1 MCMVIDANTIPCVF
15 SKDNQTHS
23 DFQPLLRW
31 LLYGKA
37 KMSLGGKLFTKEIM
51 EKQSSYVPFLMELKK
66 VNKIHFINN
75 EQIVAK
81 EDEIK
86 KIETSSDFDDSH
98 IIALLIISRAKILCS
113 NDARLFKF
121 VKKIRKYDSSA
132 EAPRIYTTIKHEP
145 HKELLCDD
153 NICSYGEHKCLSKSL
168 ADLIWNA
175 IEKNN

>member
-86 KIETSSDFDDSH
+86 KI
-98 IIALLIISRAKILCS
+98 
-113 NDARLFKF
+113 
-121 VKKIRKYDSSA
+121 V
-132 EAPRIYTTIKHEP
+132 APVI
-145 HKELLCDD
+145 
-153 NICSYGEHKCLSKSL
+153 
-168 ADLIWNA
+168 
-175 IEKNN
+175 